1 MQPLELLLRGTGLV
15 LMWLSAIQLK
25 RIVDRMDDAND
36 LFRRIDARVVNELL
50 PSRSGSP
57 LAHTRALP
65 HLHAANE

>member
-36 LFRRIDARVVNELL
+36 LFRRIDARVANELAEHHQ
-50 PSRSGSP
+50 RRC
-57 LAHTRALP
+57 HQQT
-65 HLHAANE
+65 NEL

>member
-36 LFRRIDARVVNELL
+36 LFRRIDARVVNELAEHHQRRRTPTMERCSL
-50 PSRSGSP
+50 SS
-57 LAHTRALP
+57 
-65 HLHAANE
+65 